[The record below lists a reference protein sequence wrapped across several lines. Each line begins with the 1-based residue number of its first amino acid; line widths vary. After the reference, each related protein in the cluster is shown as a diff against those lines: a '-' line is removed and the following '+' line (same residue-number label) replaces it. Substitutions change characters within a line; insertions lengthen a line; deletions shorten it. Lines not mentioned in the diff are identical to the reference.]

1 MVAELVDASD
11 GGDGPRAEHLG
22 DDIGRGGLHARVTSW
37 GPGCLL
43 SGPGI
48 VGPPLSSSAC
58 VCRAP
63 LLCGVLKVLG
73 GTGLPF
79 LGCSCLSPGV
89 RVTGAPGCMARG
101 VWAGAPTLGMW
112 VVLGRRDTR
121 YFFYIWHPLG
131 AYFHSCV
138 GCSVSR

>member
-11 GGDGPRAEHLG
+11 GGDGPRAEDLG
-22 DDIGRGGLHARVTSW
+22 DDVSRGGLHARVTSW
-37 GPGCLL
+37 GPACLL
-43 SGPGI
+43 TGPGI

-58 VCRAP
+58 VCRAL

-89 RVTGAPGCMARG
+89 RVTGAPGCVARG

-112 VVLGRRDTR
+112 VALGRRDRR